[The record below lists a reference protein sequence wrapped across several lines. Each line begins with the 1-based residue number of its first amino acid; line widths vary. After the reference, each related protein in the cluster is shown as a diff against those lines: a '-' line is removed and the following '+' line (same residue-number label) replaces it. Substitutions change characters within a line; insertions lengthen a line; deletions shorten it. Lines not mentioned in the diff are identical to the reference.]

1 MFKKAKITQNFTC
14 LQTQLVRIQKH
25 RLHDACF
32 RFDVTRKLPVHCL
45 RDEKKYE
52 REEEEE
58 EKKKRKSYIRF
69 PVKQATICTYM
80 HALIIMINP
89 VIINDHVLL
98 IVWRTLQ
105 RLMNSVTDVTLP

>member
-1 MFKKAKITQNFTC
+1 MFKKAKITQSFT
-14 LQTQLVRIQKH
+14 LQTLVRTQKH

-52 REEEEE
+52 REEEEEE